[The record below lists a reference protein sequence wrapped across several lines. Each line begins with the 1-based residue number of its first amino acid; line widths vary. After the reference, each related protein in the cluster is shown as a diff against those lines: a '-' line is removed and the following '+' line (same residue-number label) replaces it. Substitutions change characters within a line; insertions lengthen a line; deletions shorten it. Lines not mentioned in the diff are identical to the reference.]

1 MHELGLV
8 YQVVKTVDEVV
19 KKNGLAEV
27 DEIVLQVGEMSD
39 VVPKFLEEA
48 WVAAALTTDYPS
60 AKMTVEVMPALAKCL
75 SCVMRDMLKLL
86 LPIVR
91 IVTRQISKLL
101 RVDSLILK
109 KLSQNSRKI
118 KGCPEGI
125 LFDFL

>member
-48 WVAAALTTDYPS
+48 WAAAAPTTDYPS
-60 AKMTVEVMPALAKCL
+60 AKMAVEVMPALAKCL
-75 SCVMRDMLKLL
+75 SCGYEGHVKTFAPYKTQTIYKKADYQKGY
-86 LPIVR
+86 
-91 IVTRQISKLL
+91 L
-101 RVDSLILK
+101 RASFYFSAIL
-109 KLSQNSRKI
+109 QQ
-118 KGCPEGI
+118 
-125 LFDFL
+125 FL

>member
-48 WVAAALTTDYPS
+48 WAAGGTYHR
-60 AKMTVEVMPALAKCL
+60 L
-75 SCVMRDMLKLL
+75 SVGKNDR
-86 LPIVR
+86 
-91 IVTRQISKLL
+91 
-101 RVDSLILK
+101 
-109 KLSQNSRKI
+109 
-118 KGCPEGI
+118 
-125 LFDFL
+125 